1 MEELADED
9 KSKNTIND
17 ILIQQVNTL
26 QKRVTVLE
34 EKVKELEKNK
44 K

>member
-1 MEELADED
+1 MADEA
-9 KSKNTIND
+9 KSKNIIND